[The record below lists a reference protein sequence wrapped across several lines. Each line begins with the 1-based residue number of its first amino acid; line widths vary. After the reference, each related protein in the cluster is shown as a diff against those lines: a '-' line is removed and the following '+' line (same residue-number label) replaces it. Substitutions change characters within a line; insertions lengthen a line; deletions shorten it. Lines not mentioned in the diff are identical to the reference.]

1 VVLGHPEDYPRFGF
15 APGVRSGLGC
25 EYDVPAEAFMELE
38 LRPGALRGASA
49 RSSTMG
55 RARACERES
64 AMMDDDRPFGSVLTR
79 REALA
84 LLGVGGLTAL
94 APGRSVAQPAGTP
107 TCVARP
113 ALTEG
118 PYFVDEKLN
127 RSDIRSDP
135 ADGSVRPGAPLRL
148 ALRVSRLARGAC
160 APLPGAM
167 VDLWH
172 CDAVGVYS
180 DVQDPGGATLGKKF
194 LRGYQTTDGDGLARF
209 TTIYPGPYRGRAVH
223 IHFKVR
229 SAAGGGRVHDFT
241 SQLFFDDA
249 LSDQVY
255 AQPPYAGRGE
265 QRLRNARD
273 GIYRN
278 AGAQLMLAVTPA
290 APGYAATTFELA
302 LETG

>member
-1 VVLGHPEDYPRFGF
+1 
-15 APGVRSGLGC
+15 
-25 EYDVPAEAFMELE
+25 M
-38 LRPGALRGASA
+38 
-49 RSSTMG
+49 T
-55 RARACERES
+55 
-64 AMMDDDRPFGSVLTR
+64 DDDRPIGRVLTR
-79 REALA
+79 REVLSI
-84 LLGVGGLTAL
+84 LGVGGLTVL
-94 APGRSVAQPAGTP
+94 APARGGAQPAGTP
-107 TCVARP
+107 ACVARP

-118 PYFVDEKLN
+118 PYFVDEKLH

-135 ADGSVRPGAPLRL
+135 ADGTVRPGAPLRL
-148 ALRVSRLARGAC
+148 ALRVSRLTGGAC
-160 APLPGAM
+160 APLPGAT

-172 CDAVGVYS
+172 CDALGVYS

-223 IHFKVR
+223 IHFKIR
-229 SAAGGGRVHDFT
+229 SAAAGGRGHDFT

-265 QRLRNARD
+265 PRLRNARD
-273 GIYRN
+273 GIYRSV
-278 AGAQLMLAVTPA
+278 GAQLVLTVTPA
-290 APGYAATTFELA
+290 APGYAATFELA